1 MIFSLVLDFEF
12 EIHIFSVNDVVKNY
26 SINRRQA
33 PHGMLSA
40 EEDANGMVVLHIT
53 IDEDR
58 HHLSIQP
65 HPLHSLSYLLV
76 SLLCVCG

>member
-1 MIFSLVLDFEF
+1 
-12 EIHIFSVNDVVKNY
+12 
-26 SINRRQA
+26 
-33 PHGMLSA
+33 MLSA